1 MQATLKNT
9 VMAGLI
15 ALSSL
20 SAAGAAQADSIEL
33 YLGDGSG
40 SFALSE
46 SRRDRRGDDDGG
58 RWRDDDDRHGWRD
71 DDDRRGGWHDRR
83 GRRACTPERALDKAQ
98 DLGFRRVSIER
109 VGRETIRVNGRRWG
123 ERHEIVFARE
133 RNCPIIRIR

>member
-20 SAAGAAQADSIEL
+20 STAGAAQADSIEL

-58 RWRDDDDRHGWRD
+58 RWREDRHGWRD
-71 DDDRRGGWHDRR
+71 DDDRRGGRHDRR